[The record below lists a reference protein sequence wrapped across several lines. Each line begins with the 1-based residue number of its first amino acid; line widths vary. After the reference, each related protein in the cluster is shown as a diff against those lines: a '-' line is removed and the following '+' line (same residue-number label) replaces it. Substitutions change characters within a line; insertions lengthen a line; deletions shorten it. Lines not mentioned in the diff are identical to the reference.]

1 MYLDEAV
8 LKQNPDFDRLYKTL
22 TSSLLNPDGSTQS
35 NDPAAKKREAVH
47 NELRAYRLKATK
59 QHLLRRAIAAAAA
72 GPEPSTKTSAN
83 SSAASSNL
91 SSKLQLPQ
99 QQQQQQQQQ
108 QHQQQQ
114 HYLSQLNRRTVPRP
128 QTQTSTQTQAPPA
141 EILDLLL
148 LLPPFLSNPNS
159 LSPSAL
165 ALLLSRPPFSDLPSL
180 FPILTD
186 AISTTLSRQAGS
198 LARVLNP
205 HTNPS
210 YIHRSVPAL
219 ASTTTALLSTISSSS
234 LALSLARQRAAYDL
248 AFHLSQH
255 AATIA
260 QLVRVLES
268 KHGPAARSAELR
280 AEEANL
286 SVRAWALA
294 AEALLWD
301 ARRTVYPPE
310 ARRALINYK
319 RHLGDARMRL
329 ADTLRMRQAELE
341 DYGVTSV
348 ENGAHVRE
356 QSSKERTIREMARV
370 WREMESRLNEVKG
383 DLDRLR

>member
-1 MYLDEAV
+1 MLPPIDEAV

-22 TSSLLNPDGSTQS
+22 TGSLLNPDGSTRS
-35 NDPAAKKREAVH
+35 NDPAAKKRDAVH
-47 NELRAYRLKATK
+47 N
-59 QHLLRRAIAAAAA
+59 
-72 GPEPSTKTSAN
+72 
-83 SSAASSNL
+83 
-91 SSKLQLPQ
+91 Q
-99 QQQQQQQQQ
+99 QQQQQQQQLVPNQ
-108 QHQQQQ
+108 TPGRARTAPLRLILHLNYNYHNNNTYPNLIDERDQDLKHR
-114 HYLSQLNRRTVPRP
+114 HKYLHKPRLR
-128 QTQTSTQTQAPPA
+128 PPKFLTYSSYCRPSSR
-141 EILDLLL
+141 ILPLYR
-148 LLPPFLSNPNS
+148 PP
-159 LSPSAL
+159 AL
-165 ALLLSRPPFSDLPSL
+165 ALLLSRPPFSHLPSL
-180 FPILTD
+180 FPVLT
-186 AISTTLSRQAGS
+186 ATISTTLSRQAGS

-234 LALSLARQRAAYDL
+234 LALSHARQRAAYDL
-248 AFHLSQH
+248 ASHLSQH
-255 AATIA
+255 AAILA

-301 ARRTVYPPE
+301 ARRAVYPPE
-310 ARRALINYK
+310 ARRALTNYK

-329 ADTLRMRQAELE
+329 ADTLRVRQAELE
-341 DYGVTSV
+341 DYGVIPT
-348 ENGAHVRE
+348 EKRGQCGE
-356 QSSKERTIREMARV
+356 QSSKERTMREMARV

>member
-1 MYLDEAV
+1 MLPPIDEAV

-22 TSSLLNPDGSTQS
+22 TGSLLNPDGSTRS
-35 NDPAAKKREAVH
+35 NDPAAKKRDAVH
-47 NELRAYRLKATK
+47 NELKDYRLKATK

-72 GPEPSTKTSAN
+72 ASPEPNTRTSSNST
-83 SSAASSNL
+83 ASSNP

-99 QQQQQQQQQ
+99 QQ
-108 QHQQQQ
+108 
-114 HYLSQLNRRTVPRP
+114 YLSQPNRRARPRP
-128 QTQTSTQTQAPPA
+128 QTQTQTFTQTQVPPP

-148 LLPPFLSNPNS
+148 LLPPFLSNPTS
-159 LSPSAL
+159 LSPPAL
-165 ALLLSRPPFSDLPSL
+165 GLLLSRPPFSHLPSL
-180 FPILTD
+180 FPILT
-186 AISTTLSRQAGS
+186 ATISTTLSRQAGS

-234 LALSLARQRAAYDL
+234 LALSHARQRAAYDL
-248 AFHLSQH
+248 ASHLSQH
-255 AATIA
+255 AAILA

-301 ARRTVYPPE
+301 ARRAVYPPE
-310 ARRALINYK
+310 ARRALTNYK

-329 ADTLRMRQAELE
+329 ADTLRVRQAELE
-341 DYGVTSV
+341 DYGVIPT
-348 ENGAHVRE
+348 EKRGQCGE
-356 QSSKERTIREMARV
+356 QSSKERTMREMARV

>member
-1 MYLDEAV
+1 MLPPLDEAV

-22 TSSLLNPDGSTQS
+22 TTSLLNPDGSTRS

-59 QHLLRRAIAAAAA
+59 QHLLRRAIAAAAS
-72 GPEPSTKTSAN
+72 PEPSSRTNAN
-83 SSAASSNL
+83 SSAASS
-91 SSKLQLPQ
+91 KLQPPQ
-99 QQQQQQQQQ
+99 QD
-108 QHQQQQ
+108 
-114 HYLSQLNRRTVPRP
+114 LSQPNRRTRPRP

-148 LLPPFLSNPNS
+148 LLPPFLSNPTS

-180 FPILTD
+180 FPLLT
-186 AISTTLSRQAGS
+186 ATISTTLSRQAGS

-248 AFHLSQH
+248 ASHLSQH
-255 AATIA
+255 AAIIA

-286 SVRAWALA
+286 SVRAWTLA

-319 RHLGDARMRL
+319 RHLGNARMRL
-329 ADTLRMRQAELE
+329 ADTLRMRQVELE
-341 DYGVTSV
+341 DYGVTPA
-348 ENGAHVRE
+348 ENGGHGDVGE
-356 QSSKERTIREMARV
+356 QSNKERTMREMARV
-370 WREMESRLNEVKG
+370 WREMESRLHEVKG